1 MSIENGGMT
10 ISRMAVT
17 VVCVLWAGSAS
28 AQGVYLGGVIG
39 AEVVR
44 TSSTKSGG
52 TTYDSGSG
60 EAFAGAIRLGTF
72 ITPRVGVELEYF
84 RPGEIEAD
92 LGGVIY
98 PAAFDSPSF
107 ASWSSV
113 VGSSGPFPELIMPSI
128 IGQSTRVRVST
139 TSALL
144 VARQPLGGRVELAY
158 LGGVGFSRVVR
169 DTEFGFP
176 RLILPVD
183 PSIQRG
189 YSSRTTQYAAG
200 PVVGI
205 EMRAG
210 MTEHAQVVAGLRVH
224 ALGQSVVDGWMVRPS
239 IGLAWK
245 F

>member
-1 MSIENGGMT
+1 MGDMT
-10 ISRMAVT
+10 ITRVAVT
-17 VVCVLWAGSAS
+17 AVCVFWAGSAP
-28 AQGVYLGGVIG
+28 AQGIYLGGAIG

-60 EAFAGAIRLGTF
+60 EAFAGAIRVGTF
-72 ITPRVGVELEYF
+72 ITSRVGVELEYF
-84 RPGEIEAD
+84 RPGEIEGD

-107 ASWSSV
+107 ASWASV
-113 VGSSGPFPELIMPSI
+113 VGNTGMLPELIMPSI
-128 IGQSTRVRVST
+128 IGQTIRVRTST

-144 VARQPLGGRVELAY
+144 VARQPLGGRMELAY

-169 DTEFGFP
+169 ETEFGFP
-176 RLILPVD
+176 RGILPLD
-183 PSIQRG
+183 LSLPRA
-189 YSSRTTQYAAG
+189 YSTRTTQYAAG
-200 PVVGI
+200 PVVGV
-205 EMRAG
+205 EVRAG
-210 MTEHAQVVAGLRVH
+210 MTEQTQVVAGLRVH